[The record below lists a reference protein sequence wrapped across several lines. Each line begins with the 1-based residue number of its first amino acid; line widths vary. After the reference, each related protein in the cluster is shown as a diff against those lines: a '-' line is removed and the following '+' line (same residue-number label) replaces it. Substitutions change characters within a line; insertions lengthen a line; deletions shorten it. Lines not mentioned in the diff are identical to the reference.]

1 MKPSGPALV
10 FVGGV
15 FLLFIYRFYFTSN
28 DCLFKLSISFW
39 LNFGGLYVSEN
50 LSLFSGLLNLLAYN
64 CSLYSLTVFC
74 ISVVSVETSILF
86 LTLFTWVLYPFLVS
100 VANGS
105 SILFT
110 LSISFLISSFPQ
122 SSVGKES
129 TCNARDPGSIPG
141 SGRSAGEGIGYPGL
155 PLWLSW

>member
-28 DCLFKLSISFW
+28 DCSNYQFLFDWILVDCMFLKTYPFFLGCWIYWHIIVHCILLQCFVFLW
-39 LNFGGLYVSEN
+39 YQLRL
-50 LSLFSGLLNLLAYN
+50 LF
-64 CSLYSLTVFC
+64 
-74 ISVVSVETSILF
+74 
-86 LTLFTWVLYPFLVS
+86 FTWVLYPFLGS

-110 LSISFLISSFPQ
+110 LSISFLISSFPY